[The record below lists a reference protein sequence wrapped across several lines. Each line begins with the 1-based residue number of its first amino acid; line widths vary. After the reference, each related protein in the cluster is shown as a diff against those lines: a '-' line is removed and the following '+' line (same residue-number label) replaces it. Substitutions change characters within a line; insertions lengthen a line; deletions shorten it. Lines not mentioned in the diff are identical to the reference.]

1 MSVTAIC
8 SRCVDELGA
17 ALKPAAIFRIFDRDR
32 TLEVACSCVHKRIS
46 LREEMADVV
55 QRVRDTLIVHA
66 GVLIGL
72 VRARLA

>member
-1 MSVTAIC
+1 
-8 SRCVDELGA
+8 
-17 ALKPAAIFRIFDRDR
+17 
-32 TLEVACSCVHKRIS
+32 VHKRIS